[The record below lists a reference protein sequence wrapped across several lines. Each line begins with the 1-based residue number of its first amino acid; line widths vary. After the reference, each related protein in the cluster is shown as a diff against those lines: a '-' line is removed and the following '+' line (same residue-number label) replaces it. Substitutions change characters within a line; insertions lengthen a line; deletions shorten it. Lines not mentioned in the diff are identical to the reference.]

1 MCQILKEQARS
12 SQAVNLSSVPAED
25 DGKEQRTPA
34 NCKQSLCSAMS
45 LKEQKVQSPEKER
58 EEKKRNKFLSTDSG
72 TQAGLTQLNDR
83 GS

>member
-1 MCQILKEQARS
+1 
-12 SQAVNLSSVPAED
+12 
-25 DGKEQRTPA
+25 
-34 NCKQSLCSAMS
+34 MS
-45 LKEQKVQSPEKER
+45 LKEQKVQSPEKEQ